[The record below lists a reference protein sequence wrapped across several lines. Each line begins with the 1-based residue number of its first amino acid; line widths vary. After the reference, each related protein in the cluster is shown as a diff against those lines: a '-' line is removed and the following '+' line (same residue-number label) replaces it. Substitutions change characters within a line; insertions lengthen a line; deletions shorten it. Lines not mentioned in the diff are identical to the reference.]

1 MGAPKFVV
9 LRTEKLKHLASVYR
23 SLKHSFREQDT
34 PNAAAELGHENSH
47 FGAQSAAAAQAAIKA
62 KLPEKRRKDAVLAI
76 EYLVTASPE
85 AMHSKSREQQD
96 AYFADSLEWLKER
109 HGAENVVYAGI
120 HRDEKTP
127 HMYAY
132 VVPLDPDSGRL
143 NAKRWLGGSKALNQM
158 QTEFAEK
165 VGAQHGLERGI
176 EGSKARHQTI
186 KKHYAAIEKGTKNHV
201 EISPEALEPRA
212 YKREGLA
219 EKLRLTTRVES
230 TEAVAARLSASVNE
244 GFAGTIANAAE
255 SAQNARRAR
264 EMQKTMVDQQKKL
277 KTLQEPF
284 KGLSRE
290 QVAEVIKMATTM
302 QRENEA
308 AKAAKLQRQREQR
321 QQRRS
326 QGRGFSR

>member
-34 PNAAAELGHENSH
+34 PNAAAELRHENSH
-47 FGAQSAAAAQAAIKA
+47 FGAQSAAEAQAAIKA

-76 EYLVTASPE
+76 EYLITASPE
-85 AMHSKSREQQD
+85 AMHSKSREEQD

-132 VVPLDPDSGRL
+132 VVPIDPDSGRL

-165 VGAQHGLERGI
+165 VGAQHGLDRGI

-186 KKHYAAIEKGTKNHV
+186 
-201 EISPEALEPRA
+201 
-212 YKREGLA
+212 
-219 EKLRLTTRVES
+219 
-230 TEAVAARLSASVNE
+230 
-244 GFAGTIANAAE
+244 
-255 SAQNARRAR
+255 
-264 EMQKTMVDQQKKL
+264 
-277 KTLQEPF
+277 
-284 KGLSRE
+284 
-290 QVAEVIKMATTM
+290 
-302 QRENEA
+302 
-308 AKAAKLQRQREQR
+308 
-321 QQRRS
+321 
-326 QGRGFSR
+326 

>member
-34 PNAAAELGHENSH
+34 PNAAAELRHENSH
-47 FGAQSAAAAQAAIKA
+47 FGAQSAAEAQAAIKA

-76 EYLVTASPE
+76 EYLITASPE
-85 AMHSKSREQQD
+85 AMHSKSREEQD

-132 VVPLDPDSGRL
+132 VVPIDPDSGRL

-165 VGAQHGLERGI
+165 VGARHGLERGI

-186 KKHYAAIEKGTKNHV
+186 KKHYAAIEKSIKNHV
-201 EISPEALEPRA
+201 EITPEAVQPRVL
-212 YKREGLA
+212 KKGFFSRQE
-219 EKLRLTTRVES
+219 ETP
-230 TEAVAARLSASVNE
+230 EAVAARLSAAVNE
-244 GFAGTIANAAE
+244 GFASTIANAAE

-264 EMQKTMVDQQKKL
+264 EMQKTMVEQQKKL
-277 KTLQEPF
+277 KTLQELF

-290 QVAEVIKMATTM
+290 QFKELVIAAARMR
-302 QRENEA
+302 RENEA
-308 AKAAKLQRQREQR
+308 TKAAKLQRQRERR
-321 QQRRS
+321 QERS
-326 QGRGFSR
+326 NRDRGFSR

>member
-1 MGAPKFVV
+1 
-9 LRTEKLKHLASVYR
+9 
-23 SLKHSFREQDT
+23 
-34 PNAAAELGHENSH
+34 
-47 FGAQSAAAAQAAIKA
+47 
-62 KLPEKRRKDAVLAI
+62 
-76 EYLVTASPE
+76 
-85 AMHSKSREQQD
+85 
-96 AYFADSLEWLKER
+96 
-109 HGAENVVYAGI
+109 
-120 HRDEKTP
+120 
-127 HMYAY
+127 
-132 VVPLDPDSGRL
+132 
-143 NAKRWLGGSKALNQM
+143 
-158 QTEFAEK
+158 
-165 VGAQHGLERGI
+165 
-176 EGSKARHQTI
+176 
-186 KKHYAAIEKGTKNHV
+186 KKHYAAIEKGTKNEV
-201 EISPEALEPRA
+201 TITPEALEPRA

-230 TEAVAARLSASVNE
+230 TEAVAARLTEAVNE

-308 AKAAKLQRQREQR
+308 TKAAKLQRQKEQR

-326 QGRGFSR
+326 QDRGFSR

>member
-1 MGAPKFVV
+1 MSDSPRFAI
-9 LRTEKLKHLASVYR
+9 LRTQKLKHLASVRR

-34 PNAAAELGHENSH
+34 PNADQSRTPENSH
-47 FGAQSAAAAQAAIKA
+47 YGAGSTAEAMAAVEAR
-62 KLPEKRRKDAVLAI
+62 LPEKRRKDAVLVI

-85 AMHSKSREQQD
+85 AMQGKSREQQD

-120 HRDEKTP
+120 HRDETTP

-132 VVPLDPDSGRL
+132 VVPLDRDTGRL
-143 NAKRWLGGSKALNQM
+143 NAKKWLGGSKALNQM

-165 VGAQHGLERGI
+165 VGARHGLERGI

-186 KKHYAAIEKGTKNHV
+186 KKHYAAIERAAVGHVAISSEAVKPRVIKKG
-201 EISPEALEPRA
+201 IF
-212 YKREGLA
+212 
-219 EKLRLTTRVES
+219 TRQEE
-230 TEAVAARLSASVNE
+230 TPEAVAERLTAAVTKAYE
-244 GFAGTIANAAE
+244 PTTAKAAE

-264 EMQKTMVDQQKKL
+264 EMQKTMVEQQKRL
-277 KTLQEPF
+277 KALQEPF

-290 QVAEVIKMATTM
+290 QVAEVIKLAATM

-308 AKAAKLQRQREQR
+308 AKAAKLKRQKERRQERRER
-321 QQRRS
+321 
-326 QGRGFSR
+326 GRGFSR